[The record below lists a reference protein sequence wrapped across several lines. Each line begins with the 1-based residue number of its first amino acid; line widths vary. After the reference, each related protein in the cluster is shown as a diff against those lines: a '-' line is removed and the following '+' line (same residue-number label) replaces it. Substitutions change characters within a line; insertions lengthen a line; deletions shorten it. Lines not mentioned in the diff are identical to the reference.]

1 MIIRGKAGENF
12 VASHNEIVTTGF
24 SDYITF
30 MMKGGSPTLYFAL
43 GTGNAEW
50 DSGTV
55 PTPSAGI
62 DQLVSEAYRVAVPTT
77 SMVYLDPTTEEESV
91 DPTNLIKITVEVQS
105 SDYNGFVREYALIYN
120 GTTATNSGTPIVYGN
135 HTKMRIPA
143 GGTYTKI
150 IKIGT

>member
-1 MIIRGKAGENF
+1 MITHVRKRGEILAE
-12 VASHNEIVTTGF
+12 HNEIVTTGF
-24 SDYITF
+24 SDYISF
-30 MMKGGSPTLYFAL
+30 MMKGGSSGLYFAL
-43 GTGNAEW
+43 GTGSAEW

-62 DQLVSEAYRVAVPTT
+62 DQLVSEAYRVAVPT
-77 SMVYLDPTTEEESV
+77 SDIVYLDPSTEEEST
-91 DPTNLIKITVEVQS
+91 DPTNLIKVTVEIQS
-105 SDYNGFVREYALIYN
+105 SEYNGFVREYALIYN

-143 GGTYTKI
+143 GSTYTKI